1 MYLGMNDN
9 LSSSPDIP
17 KEKNRGTAALS
28 MMNRHAHH
36 RLQNP

>member
-9 LSSSPDIP
+9 LSSSPDIL
-17 KEKNRGTAALS
+17 KEKNRGTTALS
-28 MMNRHAHH
+28 MMNRHAYH